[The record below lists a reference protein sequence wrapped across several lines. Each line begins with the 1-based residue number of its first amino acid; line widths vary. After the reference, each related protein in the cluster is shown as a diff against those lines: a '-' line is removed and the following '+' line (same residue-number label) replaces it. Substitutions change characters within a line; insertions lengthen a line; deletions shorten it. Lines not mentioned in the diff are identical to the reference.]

1 MTDYSTAHHLVD
13 CGEENR
19 HNYRRGSMAY
29 GHVMFLRLRN
39 QVDPVSRG
47 DLVSDFDP
55 DYPPLCY
62 ACDDAKRQGSIVLW
76 CHNGIGMEAPVAAAL
91 GKLDAFN
98 LFDPYW
104 ADPEYDIWY
113 RLLNCGVPLPAS
125 TGTDW
130 FICSNN
136 RVYVQTDQ
144 EFTYDNWLEGLQKGC
159 TFITNGPAL
168 FLKVDGMMPGARLSP
183 TNGKSRQLPVEVS
196 WSSHYPLNRIEIV
209 HNGYVAGSHAL
220 INGNQQRDGT
230 HTLDLKINS
239 DGWIAARAYGAARDS
254 YAQAVYAHT
263 SPVYIGSGIPAKVVN
278 DSAKFFVRSIDNSI
292 DWVNRIGRF
301 TQDQQREEVLH
312 LFNEGRKVYADLAKL
327 G

>member
-1 MTDYSTAHHLVD
+1 
-13 CGEENR
+13 
-19 HNYRRGSMAY
+19 
-29 GHVMFLRLRN
+29 
-39 QVDPVSRG
+39 
-47 DLVSDFDP
+47 
-55 DYPPLCY
+55 
-62 ACDDAKRQGSIVLW
+62 
-76 CHNGIGMEAPVAAAL
+76 
-91 GKLDAFN
+91 
-98 LFDPYW
+98 
-104 ADPEYDIWY
+104 
-113 RLLNCGVPLPAS
+113 
-125 TGTDW
+125 
-130 FICSNN
+130 
-136 RVYVQTDQ
+136 
-144 EFTYDNWLEGLQKGC
+144 
-159 TFITNGPAL
+159 
-168 FLKVDGMMPGARLSP
+168 MPGARLSP

-301 TQDQQREEVLH
+301 TQDQQRQEVLH

>member
-1 MTDYSTAHHLVD
+1 MEINSHG
-13 CGEENR
+13 GEVGER
-19 HNYRRGSMAY
+19 
-29 GHVMFLRLRN
+29 
-39 QVDPVSRG
+39 
-47 DLVSDFDP
+47 
-55 DYPPLCY
+55 
-62 ACDDAKRQGSIVLW
+62 
-76 CHNGIGMEAPVAAAL
+76 
-91 GKLDAFN
+91 
-98 LFDPYW
+98 
-104 ADPEYDIWY
+104 
-113 RLLNCGVPLPAS
+113 
-125 TGTDW
+125 
-130 FICSNN
+130 
-136 RVYVQTDQ
+136 
-144 EFTYDNWLEGLQKGC
+144 
-159 TFITNGPAL
+159 
-168 FLKVDGMMPGARLSP
+168 
-183 TNGKSRQLPVEVS
+183 
-196 WSSHYPLNRIEIV
+196 HYPLNRIEIV